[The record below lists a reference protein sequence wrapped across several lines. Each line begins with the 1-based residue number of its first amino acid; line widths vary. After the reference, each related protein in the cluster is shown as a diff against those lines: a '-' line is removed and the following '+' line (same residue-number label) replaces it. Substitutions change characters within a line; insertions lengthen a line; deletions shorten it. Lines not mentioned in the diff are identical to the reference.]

1 MKTKNFIL
9 VFIVIIMAMILTFTL
24 QCLFSEIAGDFGLSC
39 GMLFLSIFFLFSYKN
54 ALMPMERGGF
64 AINMTKRY
72 YQSRDELPKY
82 QKLCKILFIVTI
94 SFGTLSFVKGMGN
107 VLFHYVKLFLAQYIA
122 SFTSIVGNSPQGDF
136 RSSSPPRDKSILV
149 PQNTDRFQKTCGMDR
164 FCNSVQK
171 AFSDKVREGFSIIN
185 FWYFL
190 SFS

>member
-24 QCLFSEIAGDFGLSC
+24 QCLFGEIAGDFGLSC
-39 GMLFLSIFFLFSYKN
+39 GMLFLSIFFLFGYKN

-107 VLFHYVKLFLAQYIA
+107 VLFHYVKLFLA
-122 SFTSIVGNSPQGDF
+122 
-136 RSSSPPRDKSILV
+136 
-149 PQNTDRFQKTCGMDR
+149 
-164 FCNSVQK
+164 
-171 AFSDKVREGFSIIN
+171 
-185 FWYFL
+185 
-190 SFS
+190 

>member
-1 MKTKNFIL
+1 MARKPERPRTTFCAHHRQGISLSACLKTRIDFEKTCGMDRFCGIIKAERRHRLHQYGEGEYEMKTKNFIL

-39 GMLFLSIFFLFSYKN
+39 GMLFLSIFFLFGYKN

-107 VLFHYVKLFLAQYIA
+107 VLFHYVKLFLA
-122 SFTSIVGNSPQGDF
+122 
-136 RSSSPPRDKSILV
+136 
-149 PQNTDRFQKTCGMDR
+149 
-164 FCNSVQK
+164 
-171 AFSDKVREGFSIIN
+171 
-185 FWYFL
+185 
-190 SFS
+190 

>member
-39 GMLFLSIFFLFSYKN
+39 GMLFLSIFFLFGYKN

-122 SFTSIVGNSPQGDF
+122 SLPAQLENLFFGRFSQLITAKGYVYPLTENHG
-136 RSSSPPRDKSILV
+136 SILKKLV
-149 PQNTDRFQKTCGMDR
+149 VRIDFERVCQEKSHSRKRM
-164 FCNSVQK
+164 
-171 AFSDKVREGFSIIN
+171 AFFS
-185 FWYFL
+185 
-190 SFS
+190 

>member
-1 MKTKNFIL
+1 MKTKKFIL

-39 GMLFLSIFFLFSYKN
+39 GMLFLSIFFLFGYKN

-122 SFTSIVGNSPQGDF
+122 SFIGIVGNSPQGDF
-136 RSSSPPRDKSILV
+136 RNPLHSP
-149 PQNTDRFQKTCGMDR
+149 Q
-164 FCNSVQK
+164 FCNSVQNPSRTK
-171 AFSDKVREGFSIIN
+171 FGKV
-185 FWYFL
+185 FL
-190 SFS
+190 L